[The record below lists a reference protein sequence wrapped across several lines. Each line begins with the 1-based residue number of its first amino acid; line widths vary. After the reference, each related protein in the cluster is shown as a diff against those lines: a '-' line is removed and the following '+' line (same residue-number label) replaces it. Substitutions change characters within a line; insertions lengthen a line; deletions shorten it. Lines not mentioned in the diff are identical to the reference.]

1 MLIPTKTKVSEEYF
15 INLYRNIKSML
26 REVYEY
32 SEVIEYMNILHKF
45 VMITIEDGDPVKNII
60 DEMFCT
66 FPSIKERN
74 DEGYKKF
81 TDLLNKLLEVEN

>member
-1 MLIPTKTKVSEEYF
+1 MLVPTKTKVSEEF
-15 INLYRNIKSML
+15 FCNLYRNIKSML

-32 SEVIEYMNILHKF
+32 PEVVDYMNILHKF

-74 DEGYKKF
+74 DEGYIKF
-81 TDLLNKLLEVEN
+81 TGLLNKLLEVEN